1 MPTVVEAAVAG
12 TALINALNGAWCYLS
27 PFEATKGY
35 FTKLP
40 MNVAPMLVIM
50 KGSGIA
56 SLSIAAMLAST
67 FAGGAKP
74 TQSNMLA
81 GGLSWGLM
89 VVWMAYLN
97 FVNDDML
104 EATSADRGPQKAWL
118 AVMAVFTA
126 AFAYGHK
133 KAELCSK
140 QPGCGPLG
148 VTIFKARPKPRRPK
162 VAHAQS
168 RARPKPRTR
177 RARPKPRPRDQLT
190 RAFAP
195 YHRRGTAAAPP
206 AHFREPLQVGAGL
219 GLMNWAMM
227 WLFTDT
233 AVSTYFNS
241 APAGG
246 EGAYV
251 DCVFKFFGM
260 AQLQM
265 ALTTASFF
273 HAGAMPSKPN
283 LLAFAFGWGAFM
295 LDIAYM
301 VYAETTL
308 LTTANIDFSGPTAWI
323 FINAAIAGTAVKASM
338 AGPVG
343 ASGTPK
349 KKTK

>member
-40 MNVAPMLVIM
+40 LNVAPMLVIM

-67 FAGGAKP
+67 FVGGAKP

-148 VTIFKARPKPRRPK
+148 VTIFK
-162 VAHAQS
+162 
-168 RARPKPRTR
+168 
-177 RARPKPRPRDQLT
+177 
-190 RAFAP
+190 
-195 YHRRGTAAAPP
+195 
-206 AHFREPLQVGAGL
+206 VGAGL